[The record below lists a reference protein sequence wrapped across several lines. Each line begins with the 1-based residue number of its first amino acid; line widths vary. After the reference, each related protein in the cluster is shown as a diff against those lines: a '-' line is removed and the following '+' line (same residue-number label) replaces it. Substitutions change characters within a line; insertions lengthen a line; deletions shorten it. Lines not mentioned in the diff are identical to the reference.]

1 MSGRPAS
8 ESPEVFRRSKRRKRI
23 VESESEAEEPLTGNL
38 QPPEPDQKPCTA
50 GDPAEAQSNVP
61 GADDAGQAD
70 APLPGSTTR
79 REGGRASA
87 PARSSVVS
95 QQPQKVLAAARAWLR
110 SKKADEV
117 MAARLGASTGL
128 SKVEEQRFVDAN
140 KDRTPGVWSFEVLD
154 ERIQARSR
162 EAPSA
167 STVAGPKPSPVLEEA
182 ASSIEAFAAE
192 ASAVEASARA
202 ASFWAEAPL
211 VLQVAAVAPSPA
223 EPAPAEVPAF
233 EEQQQHQQQEQQ
245 EQQQQQ
251 EHHQKP
257 QQQQQQPQQQEQQ
270 QQQEQHHQQEQQ
282 PQATSLAQRRQGRGS
297 GRGLRSSSN
306 EVPAGATRRQVPS
319 GLILRDSA
327 GRRRFAPQRPSVLQG
342 GRLRASE

>member
-1 MSGRPAS
+1 
-8 ESPEVFRRSKRRKRI
+8 
-23 VESESEAEEPLTGNL
+23 
-38 QPPEPDQKPCTA
+38 
-50 GDPAEAQSNVP
+50 
-61 GADDAGQAD
+61 
-70 APLPGSTTR
+70 
-79 REGGRASA
+79 
-87 PARSSVVS
+87 
-95 QQPQKVLAAARAWLR
+95 
-110 SKKADEV
+110 
-117 MAARLGASTGL
+117 
-128 SKVEEQRFVDAN
+128 
-140 KDRTPGVWSFEVLD
+140 VLD

-167 STVAGPKPSPVLEEA
+167 STVAGPKQSPVLEEA

-233 EEQQQHQQQEQQ
+233 EEQQQHQHQQQPH
-245 EQQQQQ
+245 QQQQQ
-251 EHHQKP
+251 QQPHHQKP

-270 QQQEQHHQQEQQ
+270 QQQEQHYQQEQQ

-306 EVPAGATRRQVPS
+306 EVSAGATRRQVPS

-342 GRLRASE
+342 GRLRASEETRWVPLCSEAFGSVDGAKLLPKCPHENRDRPEKACCSVVCLDCGEDLFYDGWRLEFVSTSAAVLPGGEVEKMAQRDMALQHQARTHNVSQGAVQHGASSR